1 MSQIT
6 NSEDSMAQT
15 DGLLPIYKRP
25 KDDKE
30 SSAEPQ
36 HDAISEDPLQSA
48 TAVDHHVC
56 FVLY

>member
-1 MSQIT
+1 MSQIA
-6 NSEDSMAQT
+6 NSEASMAET

-36 HDAISEDPLQSA
+36 HDPISEDLVQSA
-48 TAVDHHVC
+48 IAVAHNVC
-56 FVLY
+56 LVLC

>member
-30 SSAEPQ
+30 SSAEPPN
-36 HDAISEDPLQSA
+36 DPISEDPVESA
-48 TAVDHHVC
+48 TSMDHNVC
-56 FVLY
+56 FVFC